1 MLIIIEMFLR
11 SATPH
16 TMAEEL
22 SRVYFYNHHHRR
34 VYLFIIIFMEI
45 YVPNRGGRGLII
57 MFSASP
63 PGGSETL
70 N

>member
-22 SRVYFYNHHHRR
+22 SRVYFYIIA
-34 VYLFIIIFMEI
+34 VSIYLLLFLWKYMYQTVVE
-45 YVPNRGGRGLII
+45 
-57 MFSASP
+57 
-63 PGGSETL
+63 ED
-70 N
+70 